1 MTELPARDALTQ
13 LACGEISA
21 VELTRACLDRIALV
35 DGAIG
40 ATFAVMERSA
50 LAEAAAADAARAR
63 GELLGPLHGVP
74 VGVKDNIDVAGVP
87 TTVGSAFFPDPAAT
101 DAECV
106 RRVRAAGGV
115 VLAKLALHELAYGV
129 TCRNRHVH
137 DCNNA
142 WDTAR
147 IPGGSSAGSGAAV
160 AADLCP
166 VALGTDTGG
175 SVRIPAALNG
185 VAALRP
191 TPGHIPTTGVFPVSW
206 TYDVVGPLARSAGEL
221 AAVAAALFDPA
232 APDPRGLLG
241 SGVRG
246 LRIGVPTNFFLDHDG
261 NDPEIVEATLAAV
274 EVLRELGAIPVD
286 VAIPGA
292 ERSHEIMRT
301 LIWAEAYAVHRERLA
316 TQPERFGDD
325 IRRRLLLGEG
335 VTGAA
340 YAAARNA
347 ARAFA
352 RSTQAAFATCD
363 VIVAPTT
370 GTTAPLVADSET
382 IATTDRLTR
391 ATYAWSLAGLP
402 TVAVPAGLAANGMPI
417 GIQLA
422 CAPGED
428 ARALAVA
435 EAFQSVTMWHRL
447 RPPTL
452 PPSRVVPGAGTE

>member
-1 MTELPARDALTQ
+1 M
-13 LACGEISA
+13 
-21 VELTRACLDRIALV
+21 
-35 DGAIG
+35 
-40 ATFAVMERSA
+40 
-50 LAEAAAADAARAR
+50 
-63 GELLGPLHGVP
+63 
-74 VGVKDNIDVAGVP
+74 
-87 TTVGSAFFPDPAAT
+87 
-101 DAECV
+101 
-106 RRVRAAGGV
+106 
-115 VLAKLALHELAYGV
+115 
-129 TCRNRHVH
+129 
-137 DCNNA
+137 
-142 WDTAR
+142 
-147 IPGGSSAGSGAAV
+147 
-160 AADLCP
+160 
-166 VALGTDTGG
+166 
-175 SVRIPAALNG
+175 
-185 VAALRP
+185 
-191 TPGHIPTTGVFPVSW
+191 
-206 TYDVVGPLARSAGEL
+206 
-221 AAVAAALFDPA
+221 
-232 APDPRGLLG
+232 
-241 SGVRG
+241 
-246 LRIGVPTNFFLDHDG
+246 PTNFFLDRDG
-261 NDPEIVEATLAAV
+261 NDLEIVEATLAAA
-274 EVLRELGAIPVD
+274 EVLRERGAVLVD
-286 VAIPGA
+286 VTIPGA
-292 ERSHEIMRT
+292 EHSHELMRT

-316 TQPERFGDD
+316 TQPERIGDD

-352 RSTQAAFATCD
+352 RSTRAAFASCD

-452 PPSRVVPGAGTE
+452 PPISRGTRRWNGVDSSR